1 MNKWQSTMQPLSMQS
16 IEQLKS
22 DQLSY
27 RYITAVY
34 SSEAMKIFTI
44 LLCNPIK
51 RKKAEQSIQM
61 QLLAMQSIPMQSDVQ
76 AVKQCKQMSY
86 LSNCNQLY
94 KQCKCAYNPSIQ
106 SLENQ

>member
-1 MNKWQSTMQPLSMQS
+1 MNKWQSTTQPLSMQS

-27 RYITAVY
+27 RYITAV

-44 LLCNPIK
+44 LLCSSYK

-61 QLLAMQSIPMQSDVQ
+61 QLLAMQSIPMQSDEQ
-76 AVKQCKQMSY
+76 AVKLRSGE
-86 LSNCNQLY
+86 LSIEL
-94 KQCKCAYNPSIQ
+94 
-106 SLENQ
+106 